1 MPGIADCKIFCIRPT
16 TTRDCLSSLEKCFK
30 DGFTLK
36 HDIVVSGDAKLLVIV
51 KEDKEDDKGN

>member
-16 TTRDCLSSLEKCFK
+16 TTQDCLLTLEKCSK
-30 DGFTLK
+30 AGFTLQ